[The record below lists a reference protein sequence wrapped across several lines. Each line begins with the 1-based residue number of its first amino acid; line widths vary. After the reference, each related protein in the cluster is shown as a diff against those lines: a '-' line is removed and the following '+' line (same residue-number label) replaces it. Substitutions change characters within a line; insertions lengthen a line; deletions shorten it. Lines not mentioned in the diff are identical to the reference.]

1 MKTLNATTCPDS
13 CCSNYPESMTFDN
26 CTEDATDPIVPKA
39 PRTLPD
45 DLDSIALIDEA
56 ATPRRRGSSCKAVLS
71 CDFSGYGVCHGAA
84 DAHEIKNRGQKV
96 LGKPRAAMLVSLL
109 PKGDGRLAQG

>member
-13 CCSNYPESMTFDN
+13 CCSNYPESMTFVN
-26 CTEDATDPIVPKA
+26 CTADATDPIVPKA

-56 ATPRRRGSSCKAVLS
+56 IQSTI
-71 CDFSGYGVCHGAA
+71 A
-84 DAHEIKNRGQKV
+84 DMPNALR
-96 LGKPRAAMLVSLL
+96 LL
-109 PKGDGRLAQG
+109 ENS

>member
-26 CTEDATDPIVPKA
+26 CTADATDPIVLKA

-56 ATPRRRGSSCKAVLS
+56 IQSTI
-71 CDFSGYGVCHGAA
+71 A
-84 DAHEIKNRGQKV
+84 DMPNALR
-96 LGKPRAAMLVSLL
+96 LL
-109 PKGDGRLAQG
+109 ENS

>member
-26 CTEDATDPIVPKA
+26 CTVDATETIAPKA
-39 PRTLPD
+39 PLTLPD

-56 ATPRRRGSSCKAVLS
+56 IRSTI
-71 CDFSGYGVCHGAA
+71 A
-84 DAHEIKNRGQKV
+84 DMPNALR
-96 LGKPRAAMLVSLL
+96 LL
-109 PKGDGRLAQG
+109 ENS